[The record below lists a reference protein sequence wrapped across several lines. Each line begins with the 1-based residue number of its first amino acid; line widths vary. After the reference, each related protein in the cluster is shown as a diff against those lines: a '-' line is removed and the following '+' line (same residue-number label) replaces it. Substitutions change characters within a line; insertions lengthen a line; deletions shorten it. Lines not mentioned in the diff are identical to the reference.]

1 MSTRPTWPSLY
12 SWDIE
17 VFPIEA
23 GDPVQ
28 PDAVYLHN
36 HNDVFRFTLYWTLV
50 FYTPAF
56 ILAASYA
63 FLNLTFPPARVPRRG
78 PRTRS
83 SNTQA
88 QAALA
93 QRYRALFKPNERRS
107 RWAFALLV
115 FLGFTTF
122 AVAGAVIGS
131 AIIGY
136 VMAALFEAGKYNMST
151 WVPFLAGLLQT
162 LVGFLGLWPSVV
174 DII

>member
-1 MSTRPTWPSLY
+1 MEAPKLPT
-12 SWDIE
+12 
-17 VFPIEA
+17 
-23 GDPVQ
+23 
-28 PDAVYLHN
+28 
-36 HNDVFRFTLYWTLV
+36 
-50 FYTPAF
+50 
-56 ILAASYA
+56 
-63 FLNLTFPPARVPRRG
+63 
-78 PRTRS
+78 

-151 WVPFLAGLLQT
+151 CVLIYG
-162 LVGFLGLWPSVV
+162 GRLG
-174 DII
+174 